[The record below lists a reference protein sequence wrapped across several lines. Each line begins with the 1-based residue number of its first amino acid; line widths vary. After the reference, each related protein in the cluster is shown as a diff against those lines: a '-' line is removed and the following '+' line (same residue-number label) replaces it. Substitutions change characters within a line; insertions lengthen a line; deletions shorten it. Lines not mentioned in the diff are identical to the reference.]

1 MKKKEEEKKRKPP
14 LLVSL
19 SSNSSGTPAAAF
31 LDLSVIRG
39 IRIWVRV
46 PVDDFEAL
54 INDGHEERPS
64 PTKRNRGNCV
74 SALLIYA
81 TPSLSSCSKR
91 TPAINNCLDSRSVK
105 FEFLGHP
112 LYLARSTI
120 HGTIIDGDRPLAASS
135 AALSGVQRAG
145 CSKSN
150 EEEPRAIRERR
161 PGEFVFING
170 ALENFPAD
178 GGRRRSGGGSKE
190 EEQEGDRR

>member
-1 MKKKEEEKKRKPP
+1 MDRKKKDKRW
-14 LLVSL
+14 
-19 SSNSSGTPAAAF
+19 N
-31 LDLSVIRG
+31 
-39 IRIWVRV
+39 
-46 PVDDFEAL
+46 
-54 INDGHEERPS
+54 
-64 PTKRNRGNCV
+64 
-74 SALLIYA
+74 IYY
-81 TPSLSSCSKR
+81 S
-91 TPAINNCLDSRSVK
+91 SRSVK